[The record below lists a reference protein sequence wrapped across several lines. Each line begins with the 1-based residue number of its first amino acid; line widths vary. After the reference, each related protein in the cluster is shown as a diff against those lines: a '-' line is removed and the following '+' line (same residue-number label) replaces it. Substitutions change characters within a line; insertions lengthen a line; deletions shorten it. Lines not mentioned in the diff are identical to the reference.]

1 MIRKDLRQFIT
12 MVRSDRNESI
22 KYLAERV
29 PQLTQA
35 VKEYA
40 KMFDIAMKNQ
50 KDLEEQIMFYQ
61 EREQDEEEYDIR
73 LSGAVDCL
81 KNFDLDFTKYQDQM
95 REFEIQN
102 IEWKKDEQKTD
113 PSSTSTSKKKKSAK

>member
-1 MIRKDLRQFIT
+1 
-12 MVRSDRNESI
+12 MVRSNRNESV

-35 VKEYA
+35 VGQYS
-40 KMFDIAMKNQ
+40 KMFDVVMKD
-50 KDLEEQIMFYQ
+50 KKALEEELAFY
-61 EREQDEEEYDIR
+61 REQEQDDEEFEMH
-73 LSGAVDCL
+73 LFGAVDCL
-81 KNFDLDFTKYQDQM
+81 KNFDFAGYQDQM

-113 PSSTSTSKKKKSAK
+113 PYSTSISKKKKSAK